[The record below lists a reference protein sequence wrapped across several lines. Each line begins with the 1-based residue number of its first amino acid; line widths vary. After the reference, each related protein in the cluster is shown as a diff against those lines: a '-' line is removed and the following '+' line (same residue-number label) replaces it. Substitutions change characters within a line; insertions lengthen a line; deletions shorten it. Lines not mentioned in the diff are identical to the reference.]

1 MLYSIIPPEV
11 VLDDATAPPDRVREV
26 DVAPG
31 VRLLVRTDQTGEW
44 VERVIATD
52 PRHYLNPDFWPG
64 RPYRPQLRG

>member
-11 VLDDATAPPDRVREV
+11 VLDDSVVRPAGMREV

-31 VRLLVRTDQTGEW
+31 LRLLVRRDQAGEW
-44 VERVIATD
+44 IERVIATD